1 MLNNQMEEHMH
12 LKFDSNKKFLN
23 IMTPV
28 TRIYLFRSILD
39 NRNVSKN
46 KTFINLLQQK
56 TQFQLIFDSFKRLQS
71 ETYSDINFH
80 SPSSSSS
87 PFERDDENRLIQNET
102 LNIEDSM
109 IVASLESTGD
119 NENAHQYDACPP
131 NAKKIKRSNKVEQ
144 QNCFQDCSDPKKI
157 MIIKKHKI
165 EKNVQFDCRENVNNL
180 RYVTRNSDLF
190 YWILALN
197 LSISGKHFIRSGEPL
212 SDKIMS

>member
-1 MLNNQMEEHMH
+1 MFNNQMEEHMH

-39 NRNVSKN
+39 NHNVSKN

-80 SPSSSSS
+80 SPSSSSP

-109 IVASLESTGD
+109 TVASLESTDD
-119 NENAHQYDACPP
+119 NENAHQYDTCPP
-131 NAKKIKRSNKVEQ
+131 NAKKMKRSNKVEQ
-144 QNCFQDCSDPKKI
+144 QNCFRDSSDPKKI

-165 EKNVQFDCRENVNNL
+165 EKNVEFDCRENVNNL